1 MVQDLF
7 SVEVRSPGND
17 FYLPAGYFK
26 CHSTPLLKFA
36 ESFLYLRLKTYDVI
50 IAEGRRLCHFQRRQ
64 EVMKQKKTNAARRL
78 DELKIAYRL
87 MEYTVDEEHLDAVH
101 VAAEVGMPAAQVF
114 KTLVVRGDKTGVIF
128 ACIPGDGEL
137 DLKALAKA
145 SGNKRAELVPLKEV
159 LPLTGYIRGGCSPL
173 GAKKNYPVYMDASSN
188 SWDEIAVSAGVRGM
202 QIVAA
207 PADLQQATR
216 AVMASLTF

>member
-1 MVQDLF
+1 
-7 SVEVRSPGND
+7 
-17 FYLPAGYFK
+17 
-26 CHSTPLLKFA
+26 
-36 ESFLYLRLKTYDVI
+36 
-50 IAEGRRLCHFQRRQ
+50 
-64 EVMKQKKTNAARRL
+64 MKQKKTNAARRL
-78 DELKIAYRL
+78 YELKIAYRL

-216 AVMASLTF
+216 AVVASLTF